1 MQLIKIFYIGFLLVT
16 LSGILSAQPLSND
29 EFNQTFYKAEKLLED
44 GNFQEAILL
53 YRKLLKEQPDNANL
67 NFKMGYCYL
76 NTVLEKKEAITF
88 LEKAITDMSD
98 DAQAELP
105 TELRAPT
112 DALVFLA
119 QAYHQDYKF
128 DKALDVIQQLKD
140 KVPDYKT
147 EFEVDVD
154 LLEKYCKNGLQL
166 MKYPVKMFVT
176 NLGGGINT
184 EYDEHSPVFSA
195 DEQVLIF
202 TSKRH
207 NGKDNA
213 MEPDGQYFEDIYITN
228 KLKDGNW
235 SAPKSISPEI
245 NTAANEASIGL
256 SVDGTKLF
264 IYRDEGP
271 KIGNIFYS
279 ELQGDKWSAPVKMP
293 EPINSRYVESHASIS
308 SDDNELYFT
317 SNRPG
322 GFGGKD
328 IYVVKKLPN
337 GQWSF
342 AQNLGPSI
350 NTQYDEEGPFIH
362 PDGVT
367 LFFSS
372 KGHMSMGGFDIFFA
386 NKDEYG
392 NWVDVTN
399 LGYPINTP
407 NDDVFYTPTPDG
419 RRAYYASHKAG
430 GIGRNDLYLITL
442 PESEEKMLTVMTG
455 IISLADGNPPQNC
468 MITVTDLETGDLIG
482 VYTPNSKTGKYLF
495 ILKSGRN
502 YNVTVEADDFLPF
515 SENLMVKDGTSYQEI
530 QRPISL
536 DPIVLGQL
544 KKEYTFYFYPNTTEM
559 DPKHLTEIPMIAK
572 ISRILP
578 DHNIQIILPKKMV
591 DEKVNRI
598 RADIIMENL
607 ADRNVPESRIKVFRD
622 PANKEKNIIIYI
634 AGDESLVSDN
644 TKSNVNDGGE
654 TNKTAN
660 DDPKDKN
667 NKTGDL
673 KPDDSGKERVLNIDG
688 EKLPGYV
695 LFPFDKA
702 FTAEY
707 DEILDKVAAYLV
719 QHPELSVVLTGHTDY
734 MGKFKYNME
743 LSKRRADFVK
753 KYLVKKGVK
762 KEQMFVYYK
771 GEKEPAAQN
780 TSKEGRKYN
789 RRVDMQFKDTSTL
802 NLKLESI
809 QVPEEYRIK

>member
-1 MQLIKIFYIGFLLVT
+1 MHHIKYLLIVCLFVT
-16 LSGILSAQPLSND
+16 IAIPAFSQPLSSE
-29 EFNQTFYKAEKLLED
+29 EFRISFFKAEKLLED

-53 YRKLLKEQPDNANL
+53 YRQLLKEQPDNANL
-67 NFKMGYCYL
+67 NFKMGYCFL
-76 NTVLEKKEAITF
+76 NTVLEKKEAISY
-88 LEKAITDMSD
+88 LEKAITNMSD
-98 DAQAELP
+98 DAQAELH
-105 TELRAPT
+105 TEFRAPT

-128 DKALDVIQQLKD
+128 DKALEIIQTLKE

-154 LLEKYCKNGLQL
+154 LLEKNCKNGLQL

-176 NLGGGINT
+176 NLGGAINS

-202 TSKRH
+202 TSKRY
-207 NGKDNA
+207 NGKDKA

-235 SAPKSISPEI
+235 SEPQSISSEI

-293 EPINSRYVESHASIS
+293 EPVNSRYVESHASIS
-308 SDDNELYFT
+308 ADDNELYFT

-337 GQWSF
+337 GRWSF

-386 NKDEYG
+386 NKDDYG
-392 NWVDVTN
+392 NWMDVTN

-442 PESEEKMLTVMTG
+442 PESEEKTLTVMTG

-536 DPIVLGQL
+536 EPIILGQL

-578 DHNIQIILPKKMV
+578 DHGVQIILPKKMV
-591 DEKVNRI
+591 DEKVNMI
-598 RADIIMENL
+598 RADIITENL
-607 ADRNVPESRIKVFRD
+607 ADRNVSESRIKVLKE
-622 PANKEKNIIIYI
+622 PVNKEKNIIIYI

-644 TKSNVNDGGE
+644 TKTKVNDSGENKKTE
-654 TNKTAN
+654 TNDTKKT
-660 DDPKDKN
+660 DD
-667 NKTGDL
+667 KTKGEEN
-673 KPDDSGKERVLNIDG
+673 KERVLNIDG
-688 EKLPGYV
+688 EKLPGYI

-702 FTAEY
+702 FTREY

-719 QHPELSVVLTGHTDY
+719 QHPELSLVLTGHTDY

-753 KYLVKKGVK
+753 KYLQKKGVK

-789 RRVDMQFKDTSTL
+789 RRVDMQFKDTSAL

-809 QVPEEYRIK
+809 QIPEEYRIK